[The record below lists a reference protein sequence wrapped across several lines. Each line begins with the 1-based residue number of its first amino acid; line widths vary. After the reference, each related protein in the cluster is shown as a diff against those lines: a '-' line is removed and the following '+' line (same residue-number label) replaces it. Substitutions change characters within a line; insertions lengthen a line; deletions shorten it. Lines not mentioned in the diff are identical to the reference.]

1 MDEREGKEAEG
12 GRSESERR
20 VGNERDGDK
29 KGEYG
34 EREVRE
40 SVCKRGKREKGG
52 ESREG
57 GICYYVKK
65 KGRTLRIS
73 TKCFS
78 FMVQLFLSRDFFSM
92 FVIYT
97 LNFQT
102 NSKLFHF
109 IHGIFKRLNRT

>member
-52 ESREG
+52 ESRGG

-78 FMVQLFLSRDFFSM
+78 FMVQLFLSRDFFQCLLS
-92 FVIYT
+92 T
-97 LNFQT
+97 LC
-102 NSKLFHF
+102 
-109 IHGIFKRLNRT
+109 IFKRTLNCFTLYTESSNT